1 MAEKSMTF
9 SLFGKDVS
17 ASKAFTDV
25 GHSARRMGEVFA
37 GVSAAG
43 VVDQIAGKVV
53 DFAKESVD
61 KFGEVGGATLKLQRV
76 MGGSAQDVSR
86 LASAFNMTGVDSD
99 VAGKA
104 IAIFSKHLATNDKTA
119 KSLGMSFKDAHG
131 NLLPMTQI
139 LPELADRFS
148 KLPAGPARTALA
160 MQLFGKAGTQMLPFL
175 AKGKEGI
182 KGLMEESDKLGT
194 TLSGKDLAA
203 IKANTLAKRKFGE
216 ALAGVQITIGKVLF
230 PILTKLMSWFV
241 STAIP
246 VIGKVTTWVMKYL
259 GPAFAWLSTWITK
272 VGLPM
277 LGKLFDMFMKNVW
290 PAIKN
295 VAGIIAQ
302 NLQPAIVALG
312 DFWTNTLVPG
322 VKDLIPILVK
332 VGRILGIVGG
342 VILVVASWIIGKLA
356 PVLFNVLGGA
366 IRFVIA
372 AWGKYVD
379 AITWVIDHMIS
390 LVQFF
395 QNLPAKISSAVSGLW
410 NGLTTGF
417 KAAINT
423 IIGWWNN
430 LHFSVPKIDIG
441 PVHVGGGTI
450 DFPNVPYLASGGI
463 VSRPTLAMIGE
474 RGPEAV
480 VPLNRYGSSSGN
492 GLHVHVHTSAVV
504 DNRGMATLMDTA
516 FGVAKAHGWKP
527 RTVAV
532 N

>member
-17 ASKAFTDV
+17 ASKALHGV
-25 GHSARRMGEVFA
+25 GESAKRMGEVFA

-139 LPELADRFS
+139 LPELADRFA

-194 TLSGKDLAA
+194 TMSGKDLAA
-203 IKANTLAKRKFGE
+203 IKANTIAKRKFGE
-216 ALAGVQITIGKVLF
+216 ALAGVQVTIGKVLF
-230 PILTKLMSWFV
+230 PILTKLMDWFV
-241 STAIP
+241 KTAIP

-259 GPAFAWLSTWITK
+259 GPAFTTLSNWITK

-290 PAIKN
+290 PAIQN
-295 VAGIIAQ
+295 VAGIVAK
-302 NLQPAIVALG
+302 NLQPAIEALG
-312 DFWTNTLVPG
+312 DYWTNTLVPG
-322 VKDLIPILVK
+322 FKDMLPTLLK
-332 VGRILGIVGG
+332 VGRVLGIVGG

-356 PVLFNVLGGA
+356 PAFFNILGA
-366 IRFVIA
+366 AVRFGIA
-372 AWGKYVD
+372 AFGKYVD
-379 AITWVIDHMIS
+379 AINWVIDHMAALIT
-390 LVQFF
+390 FF
-395 QNLPAKISSAVSGLW
+395 QSAPSKISGALSGMW
-410 NGLTTGF
+410 RGLTSGF
-417 KAAINT
+417 RAAINT
-423 IIGWWNN
+423 IIGWWNG
-430 LHFSVPKIDIG
+430 LHFNVPRIDIG
-441 PVHVGGGTI
+441 PIHAGGGTI
-450 DFPNVPYLASGGI
+450 NFPNVPYLAKGGI
-463 VSRPTLAMIGE
+463 VSHATLAMIGE
-474 RGPEAV
+474 AGPEAV
-480 VPLNRYGSSSGN
+480 VPLNRLGSSGN

-504 DNRGMATLMDTA
+504 DQRGMATLMDTA